1 MASFTS
7 NKPFRS
13 APFGSTILGAVPPP
27 LVASTEGL
35 VHAGMQLNANAGL
48 GAGDTGDRDDI
59 DHGVTQ
65 VPYSHGF
72 SPYDFNGGTV
82 AAVAGTDYCVVA
94 SDTRLSSGYEIKSR
108 NVTKMHAVTGKCVLA
123 SSGCKTDVD
132 QLRSVLDIKMKVCNF
147 YCMVLCG
154 IGCLWG
160 YETKLRYIR
169 RMWCYVRLL
178 LFTRDIL

>member
-27 LVASTEGL
+27 LAASTEGP
-35 VHAGMQLNANAGL
+35 VHAGMQLNANAN
-48 GAGDTGDRDDI
+48 AGGNFGDRDDI

-108 NVTKMHAVTGKCVLA
+108 NVTKLHAVTGKCVLA

-132 QLRSVLDIKMKVCNF
+132 QLRSVLDIKMKVCLCLLCF
-147 YCMVLCG
+147 IYVILISLGCMV
-154 IGCLWG
+154 
-160 YETKLRYIR
+160 K
-169 RMWCYVRLL
+169 
-178 LFTRDIL
+178 